1 MSLLHTGTST
11 SLGRSGLGYFHGK
24 AKRSQAH
31 AQPFTTR
38 VFCGH
43 SGDPWTADCPA
54 TADET
59 LPTLPVCLHSLPS
72 TASRAPRAPRTGST
86 GCLGGSG
93 AWGQTQRGAPRMQS
107 ATSWG
112 QGGGG
117 NTASGR
123 QLVCRVGRH
132 ELSGVLNPG
141 RPPISKRW
149 GSAGGDCSRTVL
161 AGTWGCPQWGWEKAA
176 CSPRGW
182 NQGPQGGT
190 PACSTPLGFLCSTGR
205 LLPLPAG
212 VCPTF
217 QGLCQA
223 AAKPLPLITG
233 SQT

>member
-1 MSLLHTGTST
+1 MVKQRDLKPMHSRSQHASSVGIQGTLGQPTAPPQRTRPFPPYLSAST
-11 SLGRSGLGYFHGK
+11 HSQAQPAGPRGHPGRGARAAWEDQAPGDKRSG
-24 AKRSQAH
+24 
-31 AQPFTTR
+31 
-38 VFCGH
+38 
-43 SGDPWTADCPA
+43 
-54 TADET
+54 
-59 LPTLPVCLHSLPS
+59 
-72 TASRAPRAPRTGST
+72 
-86 GCLGGSG
+86 
-93 AWGQTQRGAPRMQS
+93 GAPRMQS

-123 QLVCRVGRH
+123 QLVCREGRH